1 MYQDGHRARL
11 RDQLDNGG
19 LDSFS
24 DVQVLEYLLS
34 FAIRRKDVKPLAYTL
49 LEQFGSLARVLDAP
63 PEVLQKIPGIGPH
76 TAQLLSLMP
85 QLFRRYSISRNPAA
99 PLLDSTEAIC
109 RYIQPYFTGCNEE
122 QVYLVCMDAKC
133 KVLDCRKL
141 STGGMN
147 SVSLNPRKVVETVLQ
162 QHATM
167 VVLAHNHPWGYA
179 LPSREDELIT
189 RELQAALELVD
200 VQLADHIIVCE
211 DECVSMAAS
220 GLLRR
225 Y

>member
-1 MYQDGHRARL
+1 MHQQGHRARL
-11 RDQLDNGG
+11 RNQLETGG

-24 DVQVLEYLLS
+24 DVQVLEHLLS
-34 FAIRRKDVKPLAYTL
+34 FSIRRKDVKPLAYAL
-49 LEQFGSLARVLDAP
+49 LEQFGSLARVLDAS
-63 PEVLQKIPGIGPH
+63 PEELQKIRGVGPH
-76 TAQLLSLMP
+76 TAGLLSLMP
-85 QLFRRYSISRNPAA
+85 QLFRRYSLSRNPDT
-99 PLLDSTEAIC
+99 PILDSTEAIC
-109 RYIQPYFTGCNEE
+109 RYIQPYFICCNEE

-133 KVLDCRKL
+133 KVLDCRRL
-141 STGGMN
+141 ASGSMN
-147 SVSLNPRKVVETVLQ
+147 AVGVNLRKIVETVLQ

-189 RELQAALELVD
+189 QELQSALAPVD
-200 VQLADHIIVCE
+200 VRLADHVIVCE